1 MKISF
6 IWVSIPILVTC
17 VRFIQHMFSK
27 TCQYAIKAVIY
38 IHKQSLEGK
47 KVGAKEIGQEIDA
60 PDAFTAKILQ
70 ILVRQQVVGSFKGPT
85 GGFFVDKSH
94 ESKTLKDVVM
104 AIDGDGLFHGCSL
117 GLKQCSEVNPC
128 PLHFEVVKVR
138 KEMDH
143 MLTFKSIKHLAV
155 EVIKG
160 ETRLSQLTSLG
171 IDN

>member
-1 MKISF
+1 
-6 IWVSIPILVTC
+6 
-17 VRFIQHMFSK
+17 MFSK

-38 IHKQSLEGK
+38 IHKQTLEGK

-70 ILVRQQVVGSFKGPT
+70 ILVRQQLVGSFKGPT

-128 PLHFEVVKVR
+128 PLHFEISNVR
-138 KEMDH
+138 TKIIH
-143 MLTFKSIKHLAV
+143 MLTVKSLKQLAE
-155 EVIKG
+155 EVG
-160 ETRLSQLTSLG
+160 DGTTVLARLA
-171 IDN
+171 